1 MEKISE
7 NLKKYKKAELVEM
20 LEARGAK
27 GLSKLDKEGLINKLV
42 EYTLDEKNAWNYILF
57 LTDIEYDYLVKLY
70 KNGSVSLKNIPDYNN
85 VKGLLQT
92 GYCYL
97 EENKL
102 TLIEEAKATLK
113 PLVTLKKQETH
124 AKIHWIIE
132 CLDCA
137 DVLYAKYSLAN
148 ALALVN
154 QNPNYK
160 DMIQEE
166 LLNVVKTLPE
176 NVIGF
181 KYNSD
186 EKTFVSDYYDKET
199 LAVIT
204 ERQANKPFVV
214 IAPQFINTLYSYDVI
229 INDKY
234 LALANKLNELLDDQ
248 DRASEIT
255 VGLNRTALFGQDYN
269 TYIKNVVEGLSSLSA
284 NTINEVVALMS
295 ECYNS
300 TPSVLNRGASPA
312 DLFNQAQRQS
322 TPRAINKPK
331 TFVNTNKVGRNDP
344 CPCGSGKKYKKCCG
358 LKSN

>member
-7 NLKKYKKAELVEM
+7 NLKNYKKAELIEM
-20 LEARGAK
+20 LELRGVK
-27 GLSKLDKEGLINKLV
+27 GISKLDKEGLINKLV

-70 KNGSVSLKNIPDYNN
+70 KNGSISLKNIPDYNN

-97 EENKL
+97 VEDKL
-102 TLIEEAKATLK
+102 LLIDEAKATLK
-113 PLVTLKKQETH
+113 PLVTLKKQEIH

-137 DVLYAKYSLAN
+137 DVLYGKYSLDN
-148 ALALVN
+148 VLALVH
-154 QNPNYK
+154 QDPNCK
-160 DMIQEE
+160 DMILEE
-166 LLNVVKTLPE
+166 LENIVKALPK

-181 KYNSD
+181 RYN
-186 EKTFVSDYYDKET
+186 EKDRLFVSGYYDSDT
-199 LAVIT
+199 LSTIL
-204 ERQANKPFVV
+204 ERQKNKPYKIIV
-214 IAPQFINTLYSYDVI
+214 PQYINTLYSYDVI

-234 LALANKLNELLDDQ
+234 LALANKLNELLNNQ
-248 DRASEIT
+248 DKASEIT
-255 VGLNRTALFGQDYN
+255 VELNRTALFGQDYN
-269 TYIKNVVEGLSSLSA
+269 AYLKKTIEELNSLSA
-284 NTINEVVALMS
+284 DVINEIIALMS

-300 TPSVLNRGASPA
+300 TPTVLNRGAAPQE
-312 DLFNQAQRQS
+312 LFNPSNNNITR
-322 TPRAINKPK
+322 TVNKQK
-331 TFVNTNKVGRNDP
+331 TFVNTNKIGRNDP